1 MELVRDDLKGF
12 SKPPRTPARV
22 VLNNSTLSVFLS
34 DNFGDIQYSLTLHD
48 LDYKQDE
55 KDVNCIKVSN
65 KKDNSFRRL
74 CAMEFSKETP

>member
-1 MELVRDDLKGF
+1 MIVKSQSPSKRPQREEPCVIKEGDMELVRDDLKGF

-48 LDYKQDE
+48 LDYK
-55 KDVNCIKVSN
+55 
-65 KKDNSFRRL
+65 
-74 CAMEFSKETP
+74 